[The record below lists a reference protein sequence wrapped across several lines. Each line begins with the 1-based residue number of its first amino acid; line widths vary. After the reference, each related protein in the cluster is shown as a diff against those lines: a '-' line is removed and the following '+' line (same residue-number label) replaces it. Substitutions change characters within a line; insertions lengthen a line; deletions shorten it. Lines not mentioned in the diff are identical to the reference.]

1 MEREKE
7 LNELR
12 AQIRKV
18 DEELLVLM
26 ARRQALATSVGKAK
40 LTHGLPIKD
49 YATERN
55 ILENTRRRA
64 KELGLYEE
72 TAEEVMKTLIQYSC
86 QVQEAQHGQ
95 ARALSSGSRR
105 EVAIVGGLGQMGQW
119 LSRFFESFG
128 HRIVTFDAKG
138 GPGSLKDIAASAEVI
153 LIATPISVAANVLEE
168 LTALKPKGLVFDVCS
183 LKSPL
188 LPAIAKA
195 RKAGI
200 KITSVHPMFGP
211 SAQWLAG
218 RNILICETGD
228 ESATKEAQQLFQES
242 SANLLR
248 IPLEK
253 HDELMG
259 YVLGLSHM
267 ANLVFGSALEKSG
280 IAFGDLKKTGSTTF
294 HAQSQVAE
302 PVLAE
307 NPDLY
312 FEIQAENG
320 HTVAM
325 LDGMKSALEEYA
337 TAIRGKD
344 RAAFRRLMEKS
355 RKYLRGNP
363 N

>member
-12 AQIRKV
+12 AQIRQV
-18 DEELLVLM
+18 DEELLTLM
-26 ARRQALATSVGKAK
+26 ARRQALASQVGKAK

-49 YATERN
+49 YGTEKN

-86 QVQEAQHGQ
+86 EVQEAQHGQ

-105 EVAIVGGLGQMGQW
+105 QVAIVGGMGQMGQW
-119 LSRFFESFG
+119 LTRFFESFG
-128 HRIVTFDAKG
+128 HRISTFDAKG
-138 GPGSLKDIAASAEVI
+138 GDSSLQQIAEKAEVI
-153 LIATPISVAANVLEE
+153 LLATPISATPGVLEN
-168 LTALKPKGLVFDVCS
+168 LIALKPKGLVFDVCS

-188 LPAIAKA
+188 LPAIARA
-195 RKAGI
+195 RKAGL

-211 SAQWLAG
+211 SAEWLAG

-228 ESATKEAQQLFQES
+228 EAATKEAWQLFQES
-242 SANLLR
+242 SATLLK
-248 IPLEK
+248 IPLER

-259 YVLGLSHM
+259 YVLGLSHLT
-267 ANLVFGSALEKSG
+267 NLVFGTALEKSG
-280 IAFGDLKKTGSTTF
+280 LKFEEFKKTGSTTF
-294 HAQSQVAE
+294 HAQAQVAE

-320 HTVAM
+320 HTKSVLA
-325 LDGMKSALEEYA
+325 GMKAALEEYSS
-337 TAIRGKD
+337 AIQAKD
-344 RAAFRRLMEKS
+344 RAGFRRLMENS
-355 RKYLRGNP
+355 RKYFRGN
-363 N
+363 